1 MTTALDG
8 LPVNAQTPVTAEP
21 SYSMRIADIGHGST
35 VAPPYDDGYT
45 LVIPDVGRGGQ
56 MAHTATKVAVSIP
69 RPLYQAVERIRKAS
83 GKSRSAVIQAALRYW
98 LDHQAQAA
106 LVREYEA
113 GYRRK
118 PEGRREIEAA
128 EAAAVRLLSTEDW

>member
-1 MTTALDG
+1 
-8 LPVNAQTPVTAEP
+8 
-21 SYSMRIADIGHGST
+21 
-35 VAPPYDDGYT
+35 
-45 LVIPDVGRGGQ
+45 

-83 GKSRSAVIQAALRYW
+83 GQSRSAVI
-98 LDHQAQAA
+98 QAA

-118 PEGRREIEAA
+118 PEGRREIKAA
-128 EAAAVRLLSTEDW
+128 EAAAVRLLSNEDW